1 MAADALLLWAA
12 CAGLLVGSFANVV
25 VHRLPRMMQ
34 RQWDQEARQWLSE
47 QQEGSARQ
55 DRLTDTPSPYNLAQP
70 GSQCP
75 ACGHP
80 LSWREK
86 LPVLSYLLLRGH
98 CSACGSAIGWRYPA
112 MELCVAALFAACAWR
127 WGASPQ
133 ALVWALFAT
142 TLLVLACIDWDTQ
155 LLPDDLTLPLLWAGL
170 IVAALGWTDLDLS
183 VSLWG
188 AVAGYLLLWT
198 VHQGFQVITGKQ
210 GMGQGDFKLLAA
222 LGAWLG
228 WPALL
233 PLVLMASLAGVVV
246 GLALRA
252 AGRLQAGEPLPFGP
266 ALSAAGLVLMFWP
279 ARMGAGFW
287 F

>member
-1 MAADALLLWAA
+1 MAADALWLWAA
-12 CAGLLVGSFANVV
+12 GLGLVVGSFANVV
-25 VHRLPRMMQ
+25 IHRLPRMMQ
-34 RQWDQEARQWLSE
+34 RQWDQEARQWLAE
-47 QQEGSARQ
+47 QEGGDAAQAS
-55 DRLTDTPSPYNLAQP
+55 LMGSTSPYNLARP
-70 GSQCP
+70 ASHCP
-75 ACGHP
+75 ACGHALP
-80 LSWREK
+80 WLEK
-86 LPVLSYLLLRGH
+86 LPVLSYLLLRGR
-98 CSACGSAIGWRYPA
+98 CRACGCAIGWRYPA
-112 MELCVAALFAACAWR
+112 VELGVAALFAACAWH
-127 WGASPQ
+127 WGLSLQ
-133 ALVWALFAT
+133 ALAWALFAT

-170 IVAALGWTDLDLS
+170 MAAALGWTDLDLS

-188 AVAGYLLLWT
+188 AVAGYLLLWV
-198 VHQGFQVITGKQ
+198 VHQGFKALTGKQ

-233 PLVLMASLAGVVV
+233 PLVLMASLAGVAV

-252 AGRLQAGEPLPFGP
+252 TGRLQAGEPLPFGP

-279 ARMGAGFW
+279 ARIGAGFG